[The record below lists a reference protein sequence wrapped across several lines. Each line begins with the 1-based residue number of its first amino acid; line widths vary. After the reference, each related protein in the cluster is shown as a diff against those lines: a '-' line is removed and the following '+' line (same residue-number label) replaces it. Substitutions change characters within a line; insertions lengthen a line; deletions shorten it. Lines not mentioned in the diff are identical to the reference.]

1 MILKI
6 ISLKIFPASLEVQF
20 KKFHLS
26 RFYRIHWSRLQWQWA
41 KTRKKLQFQMCVW
54 VVTRLPQRLKS
65 TFFVFYSLRVPFGD
79 PPLEKFSKNVDF
91 TLWGKQCIFLPKGSF
106 FCDLAHYDDS
116 KSDVWNVPF
125 WCLKNKLQPGGT
137 TYNNE
142 LQKHCKRNSYLDE
155 MTKFLYF
162 YGIFE
167 QLSYYCVTP
176 LDLDNPHTLM
186 SWPLPKATK
195 ETILL
200 FSSR

>member
-1 MILKI
+1 MFFIHFWTLHLKNFQKTLILLFEAN
-6 ISLKIFPASLEVQF
+6 SA
-20 KKFHLS
+20 
-26 RFYRIHWSRLQWQWA
+26 
-41 KTRKKLQFQMCVW
+41 
-54 VVTRLPQRLKS
+54 
-65 TFFVFYSLRVPFGD
+65 
-79 PPLEKFSKNVDF
+79 FSC
-91 TLWGKQCIFLPKGSF
+91 QSPKGSF

-116 KSDVWNVPF
+116 KSDVWDMPF